1 MKTTQTVKTLS
12 KELKEISLKDFYER
26 TDLTWKAKGIFS
38 YLLTLSKE
46 ELNDIE
52 TIRDRS
58 KEGLSAFRS
67 GWKELEDAGYV
78 KRYPIFENG
87 RVSEWRTKICK
98 VR

>member
-1 MKTTQTVKTLS
+1 METTTIEKPLS
-12 KELKEISLKDFYER
+12 KEVEIKSLKKFYES
-26 TDLTWKAKGIFS
+26 TDFTWKAKGIFS
-38 YLLTLSKE
+38 YLLTLSDE

-52 TIRDRS
+52 SIRERS

-78 KRYPIFENG
+78 KRYPIYENG
-87 RVSEWRTKICK
+87 RVSEWHTKVCK